1 MIWGFAV
8 AMLAVALIIVLFPLW
23 RPASWFAPDSNAANV
38 ELLKVQLRE
47 LDDDLVVGHLTQ
59 AEYDAARAD
68 LKAAVAVDLVDDGVG
83 LNPLSKKNRQWLGM
97 ILLFVVSSGSVGLY
111 REVTTYREIA
121 PPQHSAV
128 QAAGQE
134 ADEQLPPM
142 DQMIE
147 LLAAELREN
156 PGNAEGWQ
164 MLGRSYLIMEKN
176 EEAVGAYARAYE
188 LTGGQDPVLLTD
200 YAEALAF
207 ASDNRMQGKPLELV
221 NRALAI
227 APTMSKALWLKGFAS
242 FQEGDYAAA
251 VNVWSKAMQNSG
263 LTDEARQ
270 TLNAYIAEARE
281 KIHLTDEQ
289 RGDMQAANG
298 GREQDESVVST
309 SIKVQ
314 VSLDDSVS
322 GHVDAEETV
331 FVFARAAAGPPM
343 PLAVRKLVVAD
354 LPTMV
359 ILDDSMAMLAGM
371 NLSSQRQVVIGARV
385 SRSGSPIPQAG
396 DLQGLSEVLKPG
408 KDVQVAVV
416 IGETV
421 E

>member
-23 RPASWFAPDSNAANV
+23 RPVGWFAPDSNATNV

-47 LDDDLVVGHLTQ
+47 LDDDLVIGNLAQ
-59 AEYDAARAD
+59 AEYDAAKAD

-83 LNPLSKKNRQWLGM
+83 LNPLSKKSRQWLGM

-111 REVTTYREIA
+111 REVTTYREIV

-128 QAAGQE
+128 QAAGRE
-134 ADEQLPPM
+134 ADEQLLPV

-176 EEAVGAYARAYE
+176 KEAVGAYARAYE
-188 LTGGQDPVLLTD
+188 LTGNQDPVLLTD

-207 ASDNRMQGKPLELV
+207 ASDNRMQGKPLELI

-227 APTMSKALWLKGFAS
+227 APAMSKALWLKGFAS

-251 VNVWSKAMQNSG
+251 VNVWSKAVQSSG

-289 RGDMQAANG
+289 GGDIQVANEGRG
-298 GREQDESVVST
+298 QDESVVST

-322 GHVDAEETV
+322 GHVDAEEIV

-343 PLAVRKLVVAD
+343 PLAVRKLAVAD

-385 SRSGSPIPQAG
+385 SRSGSPMPQAG
-396 DLQGLSEVLKPG
+396 DLQGLSEAVKPG

-416 IGETV
+416 IGETI